1 MAKAQEQD
9 GFFDGVGGKSSKR
22 LGSLLG
28 LAAALL
34 FPFIAGLTN
43 LKVPIAEITTAF
55 LVYSAALQGVS
66 MYQETKL
73 TNGKK
78 K

>member
-1 MAKAQEQD
+1 MAVQK
-9 GFFDGVGGKSSKR
+9 GGLLDGVGGTSSKR

-34 FPFIAGLTN
+34 FPFIAGLLN
-43 LKVPIAEITTAF
+43 LKVPVGEITTAF

-66 MYQETKL
+66 YLQE
-73 TNGKK
+73 KK
-78 K
+78 P

>member
-1 MAKAQEQD
+1 MAKKAVEP
-9 GFFDGVGGKSSKR
+9 GGLIDGVGGKSSKR

-28 LAAALL
+28 LVAALL
-34 FPFIAGLTN
+34 FPFLAGLLQ

-66 MYQETKL
+66 YLQER
-73 TNGKK
+73 GK
-78 K
+78 